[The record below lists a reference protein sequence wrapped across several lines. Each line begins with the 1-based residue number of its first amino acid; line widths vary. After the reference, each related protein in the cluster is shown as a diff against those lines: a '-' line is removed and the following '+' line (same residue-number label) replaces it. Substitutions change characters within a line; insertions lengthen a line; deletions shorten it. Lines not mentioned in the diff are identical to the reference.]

1 MSIFTINLHQAV
13 YSLSD
18 ALDLVGVTHIHH
30 GKRVAYMAAE
40 CGKFLNWPS
49 QRLDD
54 LYVAAM
60 LHDCGVSKTIVH
72 SNLTQ
77 MEWENENEHCVLGES
92 LLKQCEPLAYLS
104 GVIRHHHAHWSVLQ
118 HLDLPIE
125 VKLAANCI
133 FLADR
138 VDILTVVAMGKQP
151 NILLCRDDIT
161 AQIVARKGD
170 WFCPEFVDAFVNV
183 AVSEAFWFC
192 LEREQVDA
200 YALTWTAHESKRQ
213 VDFKDVRSLV
223 NLFSFIVDA
232 KSPFTAEHSIG
243 VGRLARYL
251 GEQMELPEKSCDTL
265 ELAGLLH
272 DLGKLRVPDQY
283 IEKPGRLT
291 QQEYS
296 MVQRHSFD
304 TYNVLKNIPGFEE
317 VALWTSQHHERLD
330 GSGYPYHLCEAAL
343 SLEARIVAVADVFQ
357 AVSQNRPY
365 RNAMPPDEVLGV
377 LQEDAAAGK
386 LDKQV
391 VACVEKNL
399 GTCWH
404 IAIDTS
410 DTAVP
415 V

>member
-1 MSIFTINLHQAV
+1 MSTFTINLHQVV

-40 CGKFLNWPS
+40 CGKFLKWTAP
-49 QRLDD
+49 RLDD

-72 SNLTQ
+72 SKLKQ

-92 LLKQCEPLAYLS
+92 LLKQCAPLAYLS
-104 GVIRHHHAHWSVLQ
+104 SFIRHHHTHWSALA
-118 HLDLPIE
+118 HLDFPVE

-138 VDILTVVAMGKQP
+138 VDVLTVSAMQSQS
-151 NILLCRDDIT
+151 NILLCKD
-161 AQIVARKGD
+161 AVVAEIVARSGK
-170 WFCPEFVDAFVNV
+170 WFSPELVDAFVNV

-200 YALTWTAHESKRQ
+200 YALTWTERKKKYQ
-213 VDFKDVRSLV
+213 VDFEELRSLV

-232 KSPFTAEHSIG
+232 KSPFTAEHSKG
-243 VGRLARYL
+243 VGRLTRYL
-251 GEQMELPEKSCDTL
+251 GEQMALPEKSCDTL

-272 DLGKLRVPDQY
+272 DLGKLRVPDEY
-283 IEKPGRLT
+283 IEKPNRLT
-291 QQEYS
+291 PQEYS

-304 TYNVLKNIPGFEE
+304 TFNVLKNIPGFEE

-357 AVSQNRPY
+357 ALSQNRPY
-365 RNAMPPDEVLGV
+365 RSAMQPAEVLGV
-377 LQEDAAAGK
+377 LQKDVGAGK

-391 VACVEKNL
+391 VACVEKHL
-399 GTCWH
+399 ETCWH

-410 DTAVP
+410 DTAFP
-415 V
+415 A

>member
-1 MSIFTINLHQAV
+1 V

-30 GKRVAYMAAE
+30 GKRVAYMAVE
-40 CGKFLNWPS
+40 CGKFLKWTAP
-49 QRLDD
+49 RLDD

-77 MEWENENEHCVLGES
+77 MEWENENEHCELGEA
-92 LLKQCEPLAYLS
+92 LLKQCAPLAYLS
-104 GVIRHHHAHWSVLQ
+104 SVIRHHHTHWSVLQ
-118 HLDLPIE
+118 HLDLPLD

-133 FLADR
+133 YLTDR
-138 VDILTVVAMGKQP
+138 VDILTVVAMENQP
-151 NILLCRDDIT
+151 NILLCREDIT

-170 WFCPEFVDAFVNV
+170 WFCPELVDAFVNV

-192 LEREQVDA
+192 LEREQVDS
-200 YALTWTAHESKRQ
+200 YALTRTEHERKCQ

-223 NLFSFIVDA
+223 NLFSYIVDA

-291 QQEYS
+291 PQEYS
-296 MVQRHSFD
+296 LVQRHSFD

-317 VALWTSQHHERLD
+317 IALWTSQHHERLD
-330 GSGYPYHLCEAAL
+330 GSGYPYHLCDAAL

-357 AVSQNRPY
+357 ALSQDRPY
-365 RNAMPPDEVLGV
+365 RSAMQPAEVLGV
-377 LQEDAAAGK
+377 LQEDAEAGK

-391 VACVEKNL
+391 VASVEKHL
-399 GTCWH
+399 ETCWH

-410 DTAVP
+410 FHF
-415 V
+415 